1 MSQGPSFKLQ
11 MVAFALVTA
20 ALLIAQI
27 VLSRLFTA
35 TVGYYYAFMLV
46 SLAMLGLGSGALI
59 VQQAPRFFS
68 QKRLGTQA
76 AVLCLIMGLGAIGGT
91 FGVLAVYPRLAHSEG
106 IWTLGALFWCLFPF
120 FLAGGTVVSLVLY
133 HARERFHVV
142 YAIDLGSAAVG
153 CVIALV
159 ALATLSPVV
168 GMLTLV
174 TLLPLFAGAL
184 FAFAFRRARLGMI
197 CAGVSLCAVL
207 VAVVGA
213 RYPSVS
219 DPRHLHGLQR
229 QQVLSRWNS
238 FSNVR
243 VYEGRFFTWSLSEA
257 YPGPQYRM
265 RDLLIDGVGGTEIVE
280 FDGRPGTLQSY
291 DYLDWDM
298 TALGQQLVSPEKR
311 QLIIGPGGGV
321 DILQAHR
328 RGRRD
333 ITAVEING
341 LVEQVVNE
349 DLGEF
354 SGRPYRLPGVRVSI
368 ENGRTF
374 VRRTRETWG
383 LITLTWV
390 DTGGS
395 ATAMAFSENY
405 LYTVEAYRDF
415 LQRLEPDGCLAF
427 MRALGH
433 GEQVKVD
440 AMRGIAVAYEAL
452 RSLGLQDPSQHLIV
466 VGASSPYFGHR
477 AMCYVL
483 IKKTPFTSAALDR
496 AREFIDS
503 RRFQALWLPD
513 SPPAPASMPP
523 PFVWF
528 APTIQQVITAD
539 DRAALVRD
547 AAFDIMP
554 TTDDNPFYFA
564 ERAGPKR
571 EAGKA
576 VSNLSSYLWVL
587 LALVV
592 PFLGIPLIPMLRR
605 TARLGAPG
613 GAAIGYFALLGVAFM
628 LVEIEFFHVFA
639 MVLGSPTYAVG
650 VVLASL
656 LVSSGLGSLQG
667 KRLSGASPGWL
678 AAAFGALV
686 GMLVLFAFT
695 KDLIA
700 SIVIG
705 WPFWLRI
712 AGSIL
717 TIGPIAFLMG
727 LPMSTGMS
735 LVQHRPDVMLWGWA
749 LNGALSVVSTVA
761 AIHLAIHHGIA
772 ATFFAGTACYLLAA
786 LLIQV
791 FRRRPVAQAVESG
804 TP

>member
-1 MSQGPSFKLQ
+1 ML
-11 MVAFALVTA
+11 A
-20 ALLIAQI
+20 A
-27 VLSRLFTA
+27 
-35 TVGYYYAFMLV
+35 
-46 SLAMLGLGSGALI
+46 
-59 VQQAPRFFS
+59 
-68 QKRLGTQA
+68 
-76 AVLCLIMGLGAIGGT
+76 
-91 FGVLAVYPRLAHSEG
+91 YPRLAHAENL
-106 IWTLGALFWCLFPF
+106 WTLGALFWCLFPF

-142 YAIDLGSAAVG
+142 YAIDLGSAAIG
-153 CVIALV
+153 CVLALV
-159 ALATLSPVV
+159 ALAKLSPVI

-174 TLLPLFAGAL
+174 TLLPLLGGVLFGVAHRHFRLALVCGGVALGAV
-184 FAFAFRRARLGMI
+184 GV
-197 CAGVSLCAVL
+197 AGVA
-207 VAVVGA
+207 A
-213 RYPSVS
+213 RAPSVS
-219 DPRHLHGLQR
+219 DPRHLHGLER

-243 VYEGRFFTWSLSEA
+243 VYEGSFFTWSLSDA
-257 YPGPQYRM
+257 YSGPRYRM

-280 FDGRPGTLQSY
+280 FDGNPETLRSY

-298 TALGQQLVSPEKR
+298 TALGQRLAPPEKR

-321 DILQAHR
+321 DILQAER
-328 RGRRD
+328 RGRSD

-341 LVEQVVNE
+341 LVEQVVND
-349 DLGEF
+349 DLASF
-354 SGRPYRLPGVRVSI
+354 SGRPYRLPGVHVSI

-374 VRRTRETWG
+374 IRRTHEAWG
-383 LITLTWV
+383 LVTLTWV

-405 LYTVEAYRDF
+405 LYTVEAYREF
-415 LQRLEPDGCLAF
+415 LEHLEPNGYLAF

-452 RSLGLQDPSQHLIV
+452 RSLGNRDPSKHLVV

-483 IKKTPFTSAALDR
+483 VKKSPFTSAELDQ
-496 AREFIDS
+496 AREFIES
-503 RRFQALWLPD
+503 RRYQALWLPD
-513 SPPAPASMPP
+513 APPSPASMPP

-528 APTIQQVITAD
+528 APTIQQVITAA
-539 DRAALVRD
+539 DRTALVRD

-564 ERAGPKR
+564 ERAGPNR

-592 PFLGIPLIPMLRR
+592 PFLGIPLIPMLRK

-613 GAAIGYFALLGVAFM
+613 GASIAYFALLGIAFM

-656 LVSSGLGSLQG
+656 LVASGLGSLQG
-667 KRLSGASPGWL
+667 KRLSQASPGWL
-678 AAAFGALV
+678 AAAFAALI
-686 GMLVLFAFT
+686 GGLLLFAVT
-695 KDLIA
+695 KELIT
-700 SIVIG
+700 SSVIG
-705 WPFWLRI
+705 LPFWLRI
-712 AGSIL
+712 VGSAAI
-717 TIGPIAFLMG
+717 IGPVAFLMG

-735 LVQHRPDVMLWGWA
+735 LVQHRPDIMLWGWA
-749 LNGALSVVSTVA
+749 LNGALSVVSTVV
-761 AIHLAIHHGIA
+761 AIYLAIYHGIA
-772 ATFFAGTACYLLAA
+772 ATFFAGTACYLLAGS
-786 LLIQV
+786 LIQI
-791 FRRRPVAQAVESG
+791 FRRRQVAPAGEG
-804 TP
+804 DAA